1 MGAAA
6 HGTLLS
12 RSLAQVF
19 LLVVR
24 PQTFEHRERARHR
37 KLAGL
42 PVECLGNARHHIAVL
57 YARKDVQLQVLLLAC
72 QSAIRIQHVLRRSV
86 VPIAPKDAD
95 RLTEVLELVDI
106 VEHLGPVA
114 GVPAA

>member
-19 LLVVR
+19 LHIRR
-24 PQTFEHRERARHR
+24 PKTFEYCQRARHR

-42 PVECLGNARHHIAVL
+42 PVECLGNARHHIGVL
-57 YARKDVQLQVLLLAC
+57 HAGKDVQLHILLSAC
-72 QSAIRIQHVLRRSV
+72 QSTIGIQYFIRRSV

-95 RLTEVLELVDI
+95 RLTEVLELVNI